1 VGEGKAMTTEALAV
15 GTFDADTTSMQRR
28 RVGWSSFLGT
38 VIEYYDFTLY
48 GLLGPVVFDKIFFPH
63 TDPMVGTLVVL
74 SVYAVG
80 FIGRP
85 LGGLFFSHYGDK
97 IGRKP
102 MMVAAMTVMGLA
114 STAMGLLPSYQSVGF
129 VAPVLLVVLR
139 IVQGFALGGES
150 AGANVLSTEVGP
162 DGRRGHY
169 VSLVTSGIFLA
180 WILALC
186 ASTAV
191 SLLAPEQLLAWGWR
205 LPFIASL
212 LLVAVAI
219 WMRLKIEESAVFVK
233 AIRAKPAAKV
243 PFLELL
249 RDAKR
254 PTLIV
259 LFAAMAEST
268 TGFYYLVFGFTYA
281 LRTLHIPVTTLL
293 TAMLIA
299 NIMALILAPVF
310 GSLSDRFGR
319 RAILSAAY
327 AFSAVY
333 AAFLFFP
340 LLQSGSTP
348 LIYLAMIIPI
358 GIGAPWAIGV
368 IGSFYPEQF
377 ADARLRYSGVGFGRG
392 LGTSLG
398 GGLMP
403 LVAASLM
410 AVTNG
415 SQIGPIVWFTIIC
428 IGAIIAILL
437 ARETKDETLG

>member
-1 VGEGKAMTTEALAV
+1 MTTEALTAV
-15 GTFDADTTSMQRR
+15 AIDSDAMSTQRR
-28 RVGWSSFLGT
+28 RVGWSAFLGT

-48 GLLGPVVFDKIFFPH
+48 GLLGPVVFDKIFFPK

-85 LGGLFFSHYGDK
+85 LCGLFFAHYCDK

-129 VAPVLLVVLR
+129 LAPVLLVMLR

-162 DGRRGHY
+162 QGRRGYY

-180 WILALC
+180 WILALS

-191 SLLAPEQLLAWGWR
+191 SLLSPEDLLAWGWR

-233 AIRAKPAAKV
+233 AIRANPPARV
-243 PFLELL
+243 PFLELM
-249 RDAKR
+249 RTAKKQ
-254 PTLIV
+254 TFIV

-268 TGFYYLVFGFTYA
+268 TGFFYLVFGFTYA

-299 NIMALILAPVF
+299 NIMALILAPLF
-310 GSLSDRFGR
+310 GTLSDRFGR
-319 RAILSAAY
+319 RRILSAAY
-327 AFSAVY
+327 AYSAVFT
-333 AAFLFFP
+333 AFFFFP
-340 LLQSGSTP
+340 MLQSGNTV
-348 LIYLAMIIPI
+348 LIYLAMILPI
-358 GIGAPWAIGV
+358 GIGSPWAIGV
-368 IGSFYPEQF
+368 IGSFYSEQF

-410 AVTNG
+410 ALTNG
-415 SQIGPIVWFTIIC
+415 STIGPIVWFCTIC
-428 IGAIIAILL
+428 IGAVIAISV
-437 ARETKDETLG
+437 ARETKDEQLG

>member
-1 VGEGKAMTTEALAV
+1 MTTEALSV
-15 GTFDADTTSMQRR
+15 HVFDSDATATATQRR
-28 RVGWSSFLGT
+28 RVGWSAFLGT

-48 GLLGPVVFDKIFFPH
+48 GLLGPVVFDKIFFPK

-74 SVYAVG
+74 SIYAVG
-80 FIGRP
+80 FVGRP
-85 LGGLFFSHYGDK
+85 LGGLFFAHYGDR

-102 MMVAAMTVMGLA
+102 MMVIAMTVMGLA
-114 STAMGLLPSYQSVGF
+114 STAMG
-129 VAPVLLVVLR
+129 LLVVLR

-162 DGRRGHY
+162 DGRRGYY

-180 WILALC
+180 WILALG

-191 SLLAPEQLLAWGWR
+191 SFLSPADLLAWGWR

-233 AIRAKPAAKV
+233 AVQSRPPAKV
-243 PFLELL
+243 PFVELM
-249 RDAKR
+249 RTAKR
-254 PTLIV
+254 PTFIV

-268 TGFYYLVFGFTYA
+268 TGFFYLVFGFTYA
-281 LRTLHIPVTTLL
+281 LRTLHIPITTLL

-299 NIMALILAPVF
+299 NIMALILAPLF
-310 GSLSDRFGR
+310 GTLSDRYGR
-319 RAILSAAY
+319 RMILAGAY
-327 AFSAVY
+327 AYSAIY
-333 AAFLFFP
+333 TAFFFFP
-340 LLQSGSTP
+340 LLGSGNTF
-348 LIYLAMIIPI
+348 LIYLAMILPI
-358 GIGAPWAIGV
+358 GIGSPWAIGV
-368 IGSFYPEQF
+368 IGSFYSEQF

-415 SQIGPIVWFTIIC
+415 SQIGPIIWFDMIC
-428 IGAIIAILL
+428 IGAIVAILL
-437 ARETKDETLG
+437 ARETKSERLG

>member
-1 VGEGKAMTTEALAV
+1 MTTEVLHA
-15 GTFDADTTSMQRR
+15 GTFDSDAIGTQRR
-28 RVGWSSFLGT
+28 RVGWSAFLGT

-48 GLLGPVVFDKIFFPH
+48 GLLGPVVFDKIFFPK
-63 TDPMVGTLVVL
+63 TDPMVATLVVL

-80 FIGRP
+80 FAGRP
-85 LGGLFFSHYGDK
+85 LGGLFFAHYGDK

-129 VAPVLLVVLR
+129 LAPLLLIVLR

-162 DGRRGHY
+162 EGRRGFY

-180 WILALC
+180 WILALG
-186 ASTAV
+186 ASSAV
-191 SLLAPEQLLAWGWR
+191 SLLSPDDLLAWGWR
-205 LPFIASL
+205 LPFIASF

-233 AIRAKPAAKV
+233 AVHAKPPAKV
-243 PFLELL
+243 PFFELM
-249 RDAKR
+249 RVAKK
-254 PTLIV
+254 PTFIV

-268 TGFYYLVFGFTYA
+268 SGFFYLVFGFTYA
-281 LRTLHIPVTTLL
+281 LRTLHIPVAMLL

-299 NIMALILAPVF
+299 NIMALILAPLF
-310 GSLSDRFGR
+310 GSLSDRYGR
-319 RAILSAAY
+319 RTILASAY
-327 AFSAVY
+327 ACH
-333 AAFLFFP
+333 AFYTAFFFFP
-340 LLQSGSTP
+340 LLQSGNTL
-348 LIYLAMIIPI
+348 LIYLAMILPI
-358 GIGAPWAIGV
+358 GIGSPWAMGV
-368 IGSFYPEQF
+368 IGSFYSEQF
-377 ADARLRYSGVGFGRG
+377 TDARLRYSGVGFGRG

-410 AVTNG
+410 ALTDG
-415 SQIGPIVWFTIIC
+415 STIGPILWFDMIC
-428 IGAIIAILL
+428 IGAITAILI
-437 ARETKDETLG
+437 ARETKSEKLG

>member
-1 VGEGKAMTTEALAV
+1 MSTEALAIE
-15 GTFDADTTSMQRR
+15 TFDADSASLQRR

-63 TDPMVGTLVVL
+63 TDPTVATLVVL
-74 SVYAVG
+74 SIYAVG
-80 FIGRP
+80 FAGRP
-85 LGGLFFSHYGDK
+85 LGGLFFAHYGDK

-114 STAMGLLPSYQSVGF
+114 STAMGLLPTYQGVGIA
-129 VAPVLLVVLR
+129 APLLLVVLR

-162 DGRRGHY
+162 QGRRGRY
-169 VSLVTSGIFLA
+169 VSMVTSGIFLA
-180 WILALC
+180 WILALG

-205 LPFIASL
+205 LPFVASL
-212 LLVAVAI
+212 LLVVVAI

-233 AIRAKPAAKV
+233 AIRTKPPARV

-249 RDAKR
+249 RTAKR
-254 PTLIV
+254 PTFIV

-268 TGFYYLVFGFTYA
+268 SGFYYLVFGFTYA

-299 NIMALILAPVF
+299 NIMALALAPVF
-310 GSLSDRFGR
+310 GTLSDRFGR
-319 RAILSAAY
+319 RKILSAAY
-327 AFSAVY
+327 AFNAIC
-333 AAFLFFP
+333 ATFLFFP
-340 LLQSGSTP
+340 MLQSGSTP
-348 LIYLAMIIPI
+348 LIYLAMILPI
-358 GIGAPWAIGV
+358 GIGSPWALGV
-368 IGSFYPEQF
+368 IGSFYSEQF

-410 AVTNG
+410 AATNG
-415 SQIGPIVWFTIIC
+415 SQIGPIVWFDIIC
-428 IGAIIAILL
+428 IGAITAILM

>member
-1 VGEGKAMTTEALAV
+1 MTTEALSV
-15 GTFDADTTSMQRR
+15 HVFDSDATATATQRR
-28 RVGWSSFLGT
+28 RVGWSAFLGT

-48 GLLGPVVFDKIFFPH
+48 GLLGPVVFDKIFFPK

-74 SVYAVG
+74 SIYAVG
-80 FIGRP
+80 FVGRP
-85 LGGLFFSHYGDK
+85 LGGLFFAHYGDR

-102 MMVAAMTVMGLA
+102 MMVIAMTVMGLA
-114 STAMGLLPSYQSVGF
+114 STAMGLLPSYQTVGF
-129 VAPVLLVVLR
+129 LAPVLLVVLR

-162 DGRRGHY
+162 DGRRGYY

-180 WILALC
+180 WILALG

-191 SLLAPEQLLAWGWR
+191 SFLSPADLLAWGWR

-233 AIRAKPAAKV
+233 AVQSRPPAKV
-243 PFLELL
+243 PFVELM
-249 RDAKR
+249 RTAKR
-254 PTLIV
+254 PTFIV

-268 TGFYYLVFGFTYA
+268 TGFFYLVFGFTYA
-281 LRTLHIPVTTLL
+281 LRTLHIPITTLL

-299 NIMALILAPVF
+299 NIMALILAPLF
-310 GSLSDRFGR
+310 GTLSDRYGR
-319 RAILSAAY
+319 RMILAGAY
-327 AFSAVY
+327 AYSAIY
-333 AAFLFFP
+333 TAFFFFP
-340 LLQSGSTP
+340 LLGSGNTF
-348 LIYLAMIIPI
+348 LIYLAMILPI
-358 GIGAPWAIGV
+358 GIGSPWAIGV
-368 IGSFYPEQF
+368 IGSFYSEQF

-415 SQIGPIVWFTIIC
+415 SQIGPIIWFDMIC
-428 IGAIIAILL
+428 IGAIVAILL
-437 ARETKDETLG
+437 ARETKSERLG

>member
-1 VGEGKAMTTEALAV
+1 MTTQALAV
-15 GTFDADTTSMQRR
+15 DALDGDAISTQRR
-28 RVGWSSFLGT
+28 RVGWSAFLGT

-63 TDPMVGTLVVL
+63 TDPMVATLVVL

-80 FIGRP
+80 FVGRP
-85 LGGLFFSHYGDK
+85 LGGLFFAHYGDK

-114 STAMGLLPSYQSVGF
+114 STLMGLLPSYQSVGF
-129 VAPVLLVVLR
+129 LAPLLLVILR

-162 DGRRGHY
+162 EGRRGYY

-180 WILALC
+180 WILALG

-191 SLLAPEQLLAWGWR
+191 SMLSQDQLLAWGWR

-233 AIRAKPAAKV
+233 AIHAKPPAKV
-243 PFLELL
+243 PFVELM
-249 RDAKR
+249 RVAKR
-254 PTLIV
+254 PTFIV

-299 NIMALILAPVF
+299 NIMGIILAPAF
-310 GSLSDRFGR
+310 GTLCDRFGR
-319 RAILSAAY
+319 RVILRGAY
-327 AFSAVY
+327 VFHIVY
-333 AAFLFFP
+333 AAFFFFP
-340 LLQSGSTP
+340 LLQSDSTP

-358 GIGAPWAIGV
+358 GIGSPWVIGV
-368 IGSFYPEQF
+368 IGTFYSEQF

-410 AVTNG
+410 AMTNG
-415 SQIGPIVWFTIIC
+415 SQIGPIVWFCMIC
-428 IGAIIAILL
+428 IGAVIAITV
-437 ARETKDETLG
+437 ARETKDEQLG

>member
-1 VGEGKAMTTEALAV
+1 MTTEALSV
-15 GTFDADTTSMQRR
+15 HVFDSDATATATQRR
-28 RVGWSSFLGT
+28 RVGWSAFLGT

-48 GLLGPVVFDKIFFPH
+48 GLLGPVVFDKIFFPK
-63 TDPMVGTLVVL
+63 TDPMIGTLVVL
-74 SVYAVG
+74 SIYAVG
-80 FIGRP
+80 FVGRP
-85 LGGLFFSHYGDK
+85 LGGLFFAHYGDR

-102 MMVAAMTVMGLA
+102 MMVIAMTVMGLA
-114 STAMGLLPSYQSVGF
+114 STAMGLLPSYQTVGF
-129 VAPVLLVVLR
+129 LAPVLLVVLR

-162 DGRRGHY
+162 DGRRGYY

-180 WILALC
+180 WILALG

-191 SLLAPEQLLAWGWR
+191 SFLSPADLLAWGWR

-233 AIRAKPAAKV
+233 AVQSRPPAKV
-243 PFLELL
+243 PFVELM
-249 RDAKR
+249 RTAKR
-254 PTLIV
+254 PTFIV

-268 TGFYYLVFGFTYA
+268 TGFFYLVFGFTYA
-281 LRTLHIPVTTLL
+281 LRTLHIPITTLL

-299 NIMALILAPVF
+299 NIMALILAPLF
-310 GSLSDRFGR
+310 GTLSDRYGR
-319 RAILSAAY
+319 RMILAGAY
-327 AFSAVY
+327 AYSAIY
-333 AAFLFFP
+333 TAFFFFP
-340 LLQSGSTP
+340 LLGSGNTF
-348 LIYLAMIIPI
+348 LIYLAMILPI
-358 GIGAPWAIGV
+358 GIGSPWAIGV
-368 IGSFYPEQF
+368 IGSFYSEQF

-415 SQIGPIVWFTIIC
+415 SQIGPIIWFDMIC
-428 IGAIIAILL
+428 IGAIVAILL
-437 ARETKDETLG
+437 ARETKSERLG

>member
-1 VGEGKAMTTEALAV
+1 MATEALAAA
-15 GTFDADTTSMQRR
+15 TFDSDATSTQRR
-28 RVGWSSFLGT
+28 RVGWSAFLGT

-48 GLLGPVVFDKIFFPH
+48 GLLGPVVFDKIFFPK

-74 SVYAVG
+74 SIYAVG
-80 FIGRP
+80 FVGRP
-85 LGGLFFSHYGDK
+85 LGGLFFAHYGDK

-129 VAPVLLVVLR
+129 LAPLLLVVLR

-162 DGRRGHY
+162 DGRRGYY

-180 WILALC
+180 WILALG

-191 SLLAPEQLLAWGWR
+191 SLLSPDDLLAWGWR

-233 AIRAKPAAKV
+233 AVHAKPPAKV
-243 PFLELL
+243 PFLELM
-249 RDAKR
+249 RVAKKQ
-254 PTLIV
+254 TFIV

-268 TGFYYLVFGFTYA
+268 TGFFYLVFGFTYA
-281 LRTLHIPVTTLL
+281 LRTLHVPVTTLL

-299 NIMALILAPVF
+299 NIMALILAPLF
-310 GSLSDRFGR
+310 GTLSDRFGR
-319 RAILSAAY
+319 RTILAAAY
-327 AFSAVY
+327 AYSAIY
-333 AAFLFFP
+333 TAFFFFP

-348 LIYLAMIIPI
+348 LIYLAIILPI
-358 GIGAPWAIGV
+358 GIGSPWAIGV
-368 IGSFYPEQF
+368 IGSFYSEQF

-410 AVTNG
+410 ALTNG
-415 SQIGPIVWFTIIC
+415 STIGPIVWFDMIC
-428 IGAIIAILL
+428 IGAIVAILI
-437 ARETKDETLG
+437 ARETKSDQLG

>member
-1 VGEGKAMTTEALAV
+1 MTTEALTAV
-15 GTFDADTTSMQRR
+15 AIDSDAMSTQRR
-28 RVGWSSFLGT
+28 RVGWSAFLGT

-48 GLLGPVVFDKIFFPH
+48 GLLGPVVFDKIFFPK

-85 LGGLFFSHYGDK
+85 LGGLFFAHYGDK

-129 VAPVLLVVLR
+129 LAPVLLVMLR

-162 DGRRGHY
+162 QGRRGYY

-180 WILALC
+180 WILALS

-191 SLLAPEQLLAWGWR
+191 SLLSPEDLLAWGWR

-233 AIRAKPAAKV
+233 AIRANPPARV
-243 PFLELL
+243 PFLELM
-249 RDAKR
+249 RTAKKQ
-254 PTLIV
+254 TFIV

-268 TGFYYLVFGFTYA
+268 TGFFYLVFGFTYA

-299 NIMALILAPVF
+299 NIMALILAPLF
-310 GSLSDRFGR
+310 GTLSDRFGR
-319 RAILSAAY
+319 RRILSAAY
-327 AFSAVY
+327 AYSAVFT
-333 AAFLFFP
+333 AFFFFP
-340 LLQSGSTP
+340 MLQSGNTV
-348 LIYLAMIIPI
+348 LIYLAMILPI
-358 GIGAPWAIGV
+358 GIGSPWAIGV
-368 IGSFYPEQF
+368 IGSFYSEQF

-410 AVTNG
+410 ALTNG
-415 SQIGPIVWFTIIC
+415 STIGPIVWFCTIC
-428 IGAIIAILL
+428 IGAVIAISV
-437 ARETKDETLG
+437 ARETKDEQLG

>member
-1 VGEGKAMTTEALAV
+1 MATEALAA
-15 GTFDADTTSMQRR
+15 GAFDADATSTQRR
-28 RVGWSSFLGT
+28 RVGWSAFLGT

-48 GLLGPVVFDKIFFPH
+48 GLLGPVVFDKIFFPK
-63 TDPMVGTLVVL
+63 TDPAVGTLVVL

-80 FIGRP
+80 FVGRP
-85 LGGLFFSHYGDK
+85 LGGLFFAHYGDK

-102 MMVAAMTVMGLA
+102 MMVLAMTVMGLA
-114 STAMGLLPSYQSVGF
+114 STAMGLLPTYQSVGF
-129 VAPVLLVVLR
+129 MAPLLLILLR

-162 DGRRGHY
+162 DGKRGYY

-180 WILALC
+180 WILALG
-186 ASTAV
+186 ASTGV
-191 SLLAPEQLLAWGWR
+191 SLLSPDDLLAWGWR
-205 LPFIASL
+205 LPFLASFA
-212 LLVAVAI
+212 LVAVAI
-219 WMRLKIEESAVFVK
+219 WMRLKIEESAVFMK
-233 AIRAKPAAKV
+233 AVQAKPPARV
-243 PFLELL
+243 PFLELM
-249 RDAKR
+249 RTAKR
-254 PTLIV
+254 PTFIV

-268 TGFYYLVFGFTYA
+268 TGFFYLVFGFTYA

-310 GSLSDRFGR
+310 GTLSDRFGR
-319 RAILSAAY
+319 RVILSAAY
-327 AFSAVY
+327 AYSAIY
-333 AAFLFFP
+333 TALFFFP
-340 LLQSGSTP
+340 LLTSGSTP
-348 LIYLAMIIPI
+348 LIYLAMILPI
-358 GIGAPWAIGV
+358 GIGSPWAIGV
-368 IGSFYPEQF
+368 IGSFYSEQF

-415 SQIGPIVWFTIIC
+415 STIGPIVWFDMIC

-437 ARETKDETLG
+437 ARETKAERLG

>member
-1 VGEGKAMTTEALAV
+1 MTTEALAV
-15 GTFDADTTSMQRR
+15 ATFDADSTSLQRR
-28 RVGWSSFLGT
+28 RVGWSAFLGT

-85 LGGLFFSHYGDK
+85 LGGLFFSHYGDR

-114 STAMGLLPSYQSVGF
+114 STAMGLLPTYQSVGF

-169 VSLVTSGIFLA
+169 VSMVTSGIFLA

-191 SLLAPEQLLAWGWR
+191 SLLAPDQLLAWGWR

-233 AIRAKPAAKV
+233 AIRAKPPARV

-249 RDAKR
+249 HNARR

-319 RAILSAAY
+319 RVILSAAY

-340 LLQSGSTP
+340 LLESGSTP
-348 LIYLAMIIPI
+348 LIYLAMILPI
-358 GIGAPWAIGV
+358 GIGSPWAIGV

-392 LGTSLG
+392 LGTTLG

-410 AVTNG
+410 AATNG

-437 ARETKDETLG
+437 ARETKDEQLS

>member
-1 VGEGKAMTTEALAV
+1 MTTEALTARV
-15 GTFDADTTSMQRR
+15 FDSDAMATQRR
-28 RVGWSSFLGT
+28 RVGWSAFLGT

-48 GLLGPVVFDKIFFPH
+48 GLLGPVVFDKIFFPK
-63 TDPMVGTLVVL
+63 TDPMVATLVVL
-74 SVYAVG
+74 SIYAVG
-80 FIGRP
+80 FVGRP
-85 LGGLFFSHYGDK
+85 LGGLFFAHYGDK

-102 MMVAAMTVMGLA
+102 MMVMAMTVMGVA
-114 STAMGLLPSYQSVGF
+114 STAMGLLPSYRAVGF
-129 VAPVLLVVLR
+129 LAPLLLVVLR

-162 DGRRGHY
+162 DGRRGYY

-180 WILALC
+180 WILALG

-191 SLLAPEQLLAWGWR
+191 SLLSPDDLLAWGWR

-233 AIRAKPAAKV
+233 AVQSKPPAKIPFVELMRTAK
-243 PFLELL
+243 
-249 RDAKR
+249 K
-254 PTLIV
+254 PTFIV

-268 TGFYYLVFGFTYA
+268 TGFFYLVFGFTYA
-281 LRTLHIPVTTLL
+281 LRTLHVPVTTLL
-293 TAMLIA
+293 TAMLIS

-310 GSLSDRFGR
+310 GTLSDRFGR
-319 RAILSAAY
+319 RVILASAY
-327 AFSAVY
+327 AYSAVY
-333 AAFLFFP
+333 TAFLFFP

-348 LIYLAMIIPI
+348 LIYLAMILPI
-358 GIGAPWAIGV
+358 GIGSPWVIGV
-368 IGSFYPEQF
+368 IGTFYSEQF

-410 AVTNG
+410 AMTNG
-415 SQIGPIVWFTIIC
+415 STVGPIVWFDMIC

-437 ARETKDETLG
+437 ARETKSERLE

>member
-1 VGEGKAMTTEALAV
+1 MTTQAATGALPVDA
-15 GTFDADTTSMQRR
+15 FDADAINLQRK
-28 RVGWSSFLGT
+28 RVGWSAFLGT

-48 GLLGPVVFDKIFFPH
+48 GLLGPVVFDKIFFPQ
-63 TDPMVGTLVVL
+63 TDPMVATLVVL
-74 SVYAVG
+74 SIYAVG
-80 FIGRP
+80 FVGRP
-85 LGGLFFSHYGDK
+85 FGGLFFSHYGDK

-102 MMVAAMTVMGLA
+102 MMVLAMTVMGVA
-114 STAMGLLPSYQSVGF
+114 STAMGLLPTYQSVGIM
-129 VAPVLLVVLR
+129 APILLVVLR

-162 DGRRGHY
+162 EGKRGYY

-180 WILALC
+180 WILALG

-191 SLLAPEQLLAWGWR
+191 STLSSEQLLAWGWR
-205 LPFIASL
+205 LPFVASF

-233 AIRAKPAAKV
+233 AINAKPPAKV
-243 PFLELL
+243 PFFELM
-249 RDAKR
+249 RVSKK
-254 PTLIV
+254 PTFIV

-319 RAILSAAY
+319 RPILIAAY
-327 AFSAVY
+327 VFSATF
-333 AAFLFFP
+333 AAFFYFP
-340 LLQSGSTP
+340 MLESGSTP

-358 GIGAPWAIGV
+358 GIGSPWAIGV
-368 IGSFYPEQF
+368 VGSFYSEQF
-377 ADARLRYSGVGFGRG
+377 TDARLRYSGVGFGRG

-410 AVTNG
+410 AMTGG
-415 SQIGPIVWFTIIC
+415 SRVGPILWFVTIC
-428 IGAIIAILL
+428 VGAIIAITV
-437 ARETKDETLG
+437 ARETKDERLA

>member
-1 VGEGKAMTTEALAV
+1 MHMTTQALAA
-15 GTFDADTTSMQRR
+15 DAFGADAISTQRK
-28 RVGWSSFLGT
+28 RVGWSAFLGT

-48 GLLGPVVFDKIFFPH
+48 GLLGPVVFDKIFFPQA
-63 TDPMVGTLVVL
+63 DPVVATLVVL
-74 SVYAVG
+74 SIYAVG
-80 FIGRP
+80 FVGRP
-85 LGGLFFSHYGDK
+85 FGGLFFSHFGDK

-102 MMVAAMTVMGLA
+102 MMVMAMTVMGLA
-114 STAMGLLPSYQSVGF
+114 STAMGLLPTYQSVGIM
-129 VAPVLLVVLR
+129 APILLVALRVL
-139 IVQGFALGGES
+139 QGFALGGES

-162 DGRRGHY
+162 DGKRGYY

-180 WILALC
+180 WILALG

-191 SLLAPEQLLAWGWR
+191 STLAPEQLLAWGWR
-205 LPFIASL
+205 LPFVASF

-233 AIRAKPAAKV
+233 AINAKPPAKV
-243 PFLELL
+243 PFLELM
-249 RDAKR
+249 RVSKKQ
-254 PTLIV
+254 TFIV

-319 RAILSAAY
+319 RKILSAAY

-333 AAFLFFP
+333 AAFFYFP
-340 LLQSGSTP
+340 LLESGSTP

-358 GIGAPWAIGV
+358 GIGSPWAIGV
-368 IGSFYPEQF
+368 IGSFYSEQF
-377 ADARLRYSGVGFGRG
+377 TDARLRYSGVGFGRG

-410 AVTNG
+410 AMTNG
-415 SQIGPIVWFTIIC
+415 SRIGPIVWFVAIC
-428 IGAIIAILL
+428 VGAIIAILV
-437 ARETKDETLG
+437 ARETKDEKLG